1 MSLGYIDPKD
11 FRPMR
16 DIVYEILRNAILE
29 GRLEKG
35 KRIMET
41 TIADELSI
49 SRTPVREA
57 FRMLENEGLI
67 EYFPRTGII
76 VKGITLEDIIYIY
89 DVREVLDGL
98 AVHQACRFIKKEEIG
113 KLREIL
119 RMMEEAIAK
128 EDNESLFELHSRFN
142 RIIMEASGNPW
153 LIEYLT
159 NIYEYINSFR
169 RITLSQSERKIISLK
184 EHIRLVEYIEA
195 GDAVNGEKYCREHI
209 RIAKRI
215 LLESC
220 KGRDLSRNENT

>member
-11 FRPMR
+11 FRPIR
-16 DIVYEILRNAILE
+16 DIVYEIIRNAILD

-41 TIADELSI
+41 TIADDLSI

-67 EYFPRTGII
+67 EYFPKTGII
-76 VKGITLEDIIYIY
+76 VKGITLEDIVYIY
-89 DVREVLDGL
+89 DVREVLEGL
-98 AVHQACRFIKKEEIG
+98 AVHKACMFITKEEIN
-113 KLREIL
+113 KLKEIL
-119 RMMEEAIAK
+119 RLMEQAIDNK
-128 EDNESLFELHSRFN
+128 DNESLFMLHSKYN
-142 RIIMEASGNPW
+142 KIIIDASQNPK

-169 RITLSQSERKIISLK
+169 KITLSYNERKIISLK
-184 EHIRLVEYIEA
+184 EHIQIVEYLEA

-209 RIAKRI
+209 RVAKQI
-215 LLESC
+215 LLESA
-220 KGRDLSRNENT
+220 GRKLIIK